1 LVYDPV
7 HCTICSKLFCK
18 FCLDNWFKKN
28 GNCPYCEETPNIRP
42 LDKFKQARLDATVF
56 GGCPFGT
63 ACQKIPKPLKYIEL
77 QLHFMTDCSQIPVD
91 CPMSCGLSFPKSA
104 WEAHYDMDCP
114 KLKDGFPCHRC
125 DLPIPKGETGI
136 LHDCF
141 KALKEKVAKQ
151 KGLELTN
158 KVLAEKV
165 KQLI

>member
-1 LVYDPV
+1 
-7 HCTICSKLFCK
+7 
-18 FCLDNWFKKN
+18 
-28 GNCPYCEETPNIRP
+28 
-42 LDKFKQARLDATVF
+42 
-56 GGCPFGT
+56 
-63 ACQKIPKPLKYIEL
+63 
-77 QLHFMTDCSQIPVD
+77 
-91 CPMSCGLSFPKSA
+91 
-104 WEAHYDMDCP
+104 MDCP